1 MDNIKQTLWTFSK
14 AQCSAWIAS
23 AVDFGITI
31 FLAEVCG
38 LWYPYATFVGALSGG
53 ITNCIINYRWV
64 FHAIGMKKKYVALRY
79 FFVWTISIAINT
91 LGTYFLTEIT
101 GVDFIIVKA
110 GVAITVAICW
120 NYQMQRLFV
129 FHHHKK
135 EKEQLLS

>member
-1 MDNIKQTLWTFSK
+1 MDNIRQTLWTFSK

-110 GVAITVAICW
+110 GVAIAVAICW

>member
-110 GVAITVAICW
+110 GVAIAVAICW